1 MDIFSRYSIIG
12 NHLMDHTFKDLTQMI
27 LRVGIFPTFEVM
39 DSCSRYLELHMLIAL
54 KVIHKGY
61 VTFIRMVE
69 HILASSKRQFFDSS
83 GSRVEPEYFPFGEK
97 LGNPIEYQAW
107 ASTLK
112 VGDEVDAVKFCK
124 HDTRGIW
131 SRAIIKDIAGS
142 KVFVKFHNDNSKL
155 NQHRYIS
162 LTPFMVNKSK
172 TRSLDFEAR
181 EAWKKGDH
189 VDIFC
194 GRKGW
199 LYFAVTDSKE
209 TQDTATEE
217 AIKTIDCTPSGYDN
231 DIYSSDEETGQLG
244 RTNLSRHGNQCP

>member
-1 MDIFSRYSIIG
+1 MDVFSKYSLVS
-12 NHLMDHTFKDLTQMI
+12 NHLMDHTFKDLTHMI

-39 DSCSRYLELHMLIAL
+39 DSCARYLELHMLIAM

-69 HILASSKRQFFDSS
+69 HILASSKRQFYDSS

-97 LGNPIEYQAW
+97 FGNPIEYQAW

-124 HDTRGIW
+124 HDSKGIW
-131 SRAIIKDIAGS
+131 SRATVKEIAGS
-142 KVFVKFHNDNSKL
+142 KIFVKFHNDNTKL

-162 LTPFMVNKSK
+162 LTPFMINKPN
-172 TRSLDFEAR
+172 TRSLDFDTR
-181 EAWKKGDH
+181 QGMKKGDH
-189 VDIFC
+189 VDIYC

-199 LYFAVTDSKE
+199 LYFAVTEDKE
-209 TQDTATEE
+209 TQSTISDEI
-217 AIKTIDCTPSGYDN
+217 IKSIGCSPSGYDN
-231 DIYSSDEETGQLG
+231 DLYSSDEEADQFG
-244 RTNLSRHGNQCP
+244 RFEIT